1 VYCSASI
8 RHLIAYLL
16 RTRPSSSIGGWPSS
30 SNWHNGKLRPRCSA
44 KAGHSRYRGVAEVLR
59 HRSLPPLAIAIIARP
74 CRGLSLPLYDCCI
87 QYYPSR
93 QTPLAPL
100 ALAAAPVSSACS
112 ALLSTRRPLFTTTT
126 ATRDTI
132 VCSAP
137 VTPRPRSLVRLHDHH
152 RVHSIILN
160 HCHGWSS
167 GALVANTAFTT
178 APPNH

>member
-1 VYCSASI
+1 VYSSASI
-8 RHLIAYLL
+8 RHLIAHLL

-100 ALAAAPVSSACS
+100 ALAAAPVSPACS
-112 ALLSTRRPLFTTTT
+112 ALLSTRRPLSSPRRQPRETPL
-126 ATRDTI
+126 
-132 VCSAP
+132 SAP
-137 VTPRPRSLVRLHDHH
+137 VTPRHRSLVRLHDHH
-152 RVHSIILN
+152 RVHSIIHN

-178 APPNH
+178 APPNN